1 MYCGP
6 IAQRNSMNTSTFRG
20 RALPAAA
27 LLLALVAVVAVVAS
41 GALGRAGDPGKP
53 YPSAPPSNPPTST
66 PKPTPT
72 PSGAPANGIFDV
84 DLKTVDDTDVT
95 IVVDD
100 ATGTVVKAS
109 SGDPGDGMSVRWF
122 DMKVENV
129 DAKTLRLTW
138 VGLPVDAQARLLVS
152 RDDGK
157 LRLRFFQPAPPIN
170 SDALGHDRILVL
182 MFDEPVSA
190 DDVVYSFQESRG

>member
-1 MYCGP
+1 
-6 IAQRNSMNTSTFRG
+6 MNTPTFRG

-27 LLLALVAVVAVVAS
+27 ILLALIAVVFVVAS

-53 YPSAPPSNPPTST
+53 DPSAPPSNPPTST
-66 PKPTPT
+66 PKPAPTAT

-84 DLKTVDDTDVT
+84 DLNTIDDNEVT

-100 ATGTVVKAS
+100 STGTIVKAV
-109 SGDPGDGMSVRWF
+109 SGDPVDGMSVRWF

-138 VGLPVDAQARLLVS
+138 VGLPVDAQAKLLVS

-157 LRLRFFQPAPPIN
+157 LRLRFFQPAPPSN
-170 SDALGHDRILVL
+170 SDALGHDRILIL
-182 MFDEPVSA
+182 TFDEPVA
-190 DDVVYSFQESRG
+190 AADVVYSSREMPTS